1 MNTSTVRRIIGGE
14 RTKAQGGA
22 WGNACICPPTLRR
35 GHSGSATEKRLG
47 RPWGGVKVY
56 RSVGD
61 AEGHQSHFYRLNLCY
76 RLEAF

>member
-1 MNTSTVRRIIGGE
+1 MAHSRRDAKG
-14 RTKAQGGA
+14 AQGGA

-61 AEGHQSHFYRLNLCY
+61 AEGHPSIFT
-76 RLEAF
+76 ASIFI